1 VRKAAPGKG
10 RKPSRRLTTGS
21 LRLVL
26 ESKIEYIDFV
36 HSMTEK
42 LAGMAGMPK
51 DRSFQTGLA
60 VREALINAIR
70 HGNQNDPGKKV
81 TVDFILE
88 TGWFAM
94 RIQDQGKGFNFDM
107 TPDPL
112 DPDNLFLSNGR
123 GIFLMRSFVEQV
135 NFRRLDGGGTEVE
148 LVQSLSRGRAK
159 KTARKDSP
167 GTPIAP
173 GLDAGGEGMKAS
185 VRKIGNVCVLDLAGK
200 ITIGAGDLILRE
212 AVNALLEEGDR
223 NIVINLENVSYMDS
237 AGIGELVA
245 CRKRATDLD
254 GGVKLLNPSGKVSDL
269 LHLTKLEEIF
279 DIFANEEQA
288 LASFA

>member
-1 VRKAAPGKG
+1 VRKTTHGKR
-10 RKPSRRLTTGS
+10 RKTSRKLTTGS
-21 LRLVL
+21 LRLEL

-42 LAGMAGMPK
+42 LATMAGMPK

-70 HGNQNDPGKKV
+70 HGNSNDPKKKV
-81 TVDFILE
+81 AVQFVME
-88 TGWFAM
+88 AGWFAT
-94 RIQDQGKGFNFDM
+94 RIQDQGEGFDFDM
-107 TPDPL
+107 APNPL

-123 GIFLMRSFVEQV
+123 GIFLMRSFAEQV
-135 NFRRLDGGGTEVE
+135 NFRRLETGGTEVE
-148 LVQSLSRGRAK
+148 IIQKLARARSK
-159 KTARKDSP
+159 QAAGKDSP
-167 GTPIAP
+167 KTQEIP
-173 GLDAGGEGMKAS
+173 GLEGGGDGMKAS

-212 AVNALLEEGDR
+212 AVNALLEEGSHL
-223 NIVINLENVSYMDS
+223 IVINLEQVSYMDS

-245 CRKRATDLD
+245 CRKRATDLQ
-254 GGVKLLNPSGKVSDL
+254 GGVRLLNPSGKVSDL

-279 DIFANEEQA
+279 DIFSNEEQA
-288 LASFA
+288 LANFS